1 MPPYKILPLVVA
13 CLSLA
18 IPGPVRAESRAP
30 APTKNTRFLLERI
43 KAITDSGIVGVPVGT
58 QVEIV
63 SKNGNT
69 LKVKALDGTTF
80 DVTPAQV
87 TDDAA
92 KALASKEQ
100 TDAIDAEAKAKRDA
114 IIAAQAAKILAD
126 KQRESSAAEAIAT
139 TDTNPRIAPVTTPS
153 AFVPGGT
160 SLDGGAHSA
169 GVTVHKREKPK
180 AKK

>member
-1 MPPYKILPLVVA
+1 MILTLLVFRLLWGFVGSSTA
-13 CLSLA
+13 RFSNFVR
-18 IPGPVRAESRAP
+18 GPKAV
-30 APTKNTRFLLERI
+30 TRYLRSE
-43 KAITDSGIVGVPVGT
+43 P
-58 QVEIV
+58 
-63 SKNGNT
+63 
-69 LKVKALDGTTF
+69 
-80 DVTPAQV
+80 
-87 TDDAA
+87 A